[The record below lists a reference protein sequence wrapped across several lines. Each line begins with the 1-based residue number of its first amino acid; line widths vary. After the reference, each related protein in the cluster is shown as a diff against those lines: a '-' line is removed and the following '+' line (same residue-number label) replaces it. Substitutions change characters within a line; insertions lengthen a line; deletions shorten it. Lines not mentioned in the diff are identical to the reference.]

1 MGVTIIGV
9 RHHSPACARHVGAV
23 IAAIRPRHV
32 LIEGPA
38 DFNDRI
44 DELLLGH
51 RPPIAIFTGYRDGT
65 RMHSSWSPL
74 CDYSPEWVALQE
86 GARVGAQLR
95 FIDLPAWHPAL
106 ADRQNR
112 YADADQRY
120 ERATGRLQTAFGAA
134 SVDALWDRVFEVAD
148 PSGIGERL
156 AAWFEMLR
164 GGAAADE
171 SDAAREAHMASW
183 VRAARHDGDDV
194 VVVTGGF
201 HAPALERLI
210 GTDDGRSGW
219 PQVPSLPEGA
229 QAASYL
235 VPFSFRRLDAFSGY
249 QSGMPSPGYYQRL
262 WAEGPRAAGD
272 GLMAD
277 VAARLRAR
285 HQPTSTA
292 DLISARVMAEG
303 LARLRGN
310 AVPARTDILDGLASA
325 LVTEALD
332 VPLPWG
338 RRGTIQAAT
347 DPVIVEMVAALS
359 GDATGRLAEATP
371 LPPLWHDV
379 DAQIARCALST
390 GKHRMS
396 LLSPS
401 GVDRSRVLHRL
412 RVLSISGFHRLAGP
426 WTGSEEVL
434 DETWRVDDD
443 DMRQSSVIEASGF
456 GATLHDAAMAALTQ
470 RAADV
475 GTDPVAVASSV
486 LLDAALCGL
495 SELTGSLV
503 DNLRAGIGREND
515 LASLG
520 VCLSAMLTLWRHD
533 RVLGSAGGEGL
544 GAAIRAC
551 VPRIMWLVEGLRAIP
566 GRDPGDEPPDRD
578 TVGALVSARDA
589 VLSGPAGID
598 RAAVLAV
605 CRRTWHDHTAGAR
618 LRGAA
623 LGLCWCLGDAPA
635 DAGRLVRGSARPAAV
650 GDWLFGLF
658 ALARDE
664 AIDEPAVMR
673 AVDEVVTAMGPE
685 EFLVSLPGLREAFSV
700 FPPAERQSLAGVVL
714 GLHGHAAAGASSL
727 VRRQGA
733 APELIAEA
741 AAVEAR
747 AEALLAGAGLLDE
760 SGPVDR
766 GGDDG

>member
-1 MGVTIIGV
+1 MMGVTIIGV

-23 IAAIRPRHV
+23 IAAVRPRHV
-32 LIEGPA
+32 LVEGPA

-44 DELLLGH
+44 GELLLDH
-51 RPPIAIFTGYRDGT
+51 RPPIAIFTGYRDGA
-65 RMHSSWSPL
+65 RMHSSWSPM

-120 ERATGRLQTAFGAA
+120 DRAMTRLQAAFGAA
-134 SVDALWDRVFEVAD
+134 SADALWDRVFEVAD

-156 AAWFEMLR
+156 TAWFEMLR
-164 GGAAADE
+164 GDAAADE

-183 VRAARHDGDDV
+183 VRAARRDGGDV

-201 HAPALERLI
+201 HAPALERLARD
-210 GTDDGRSGW
+210 DDGCSGW

-249 QSGMPSPGYYQRL
+249 QSGMPSPGYYQRV
-262 WAEGPRAAGD
+262 WEEGPRAAGD

-285 HQPTSTA
+285 RQPVSTA

-303 LARLRGN
+303 LAGLRGN
-310 AVPARTDILDGLASA
+310 RVPARTDVLDGLTSA

-338 RRGTIQAAT
+338 RRGAIRAAT
-347 DPVIVEMVAALS
+347 DPVVVEMVAALS
-359 GDATGRLAEATP
+359 GEATGSLAEATP

-379 DAQIARCALST
+379 DAEISRCAL
-390 GKHRMS
+390 GPGEHRIS

-401 GVDRSRVLHRL
+401 GLDRSRVLHRL
-412 RVLSISGFHRLAGP
+412 RVLPIAGFQRLEGP
-426 WTGSEEVL
+426 WSGSEEVL
-434 DETWRVDDD
+434 EEIWRIEDDE
-443 DMRQSSVIEASGF
+443 MRRPSIIEASGF

-470 RAADV
+470 RAADLAAE
-475 GTDPVAVASSV
+475 PVAAASAV
-486 LLDAALCGL
+486 LMDAALCGL
-495 SELTGSLV
+495 GDLTGSLV
-503 DNLRAGIGREND
+503 GSLRAGIGRENN
-515 LASLG
+515 LGSLG
-520 VCLSAMLTLWRHD
+520 ACLSSMLTLWRHD
-533 RVLGSAGGEGL
+533 RVLGSAGGEGS
-544 GAAIRAC
+544 GAAVRAC
-551 VPRIMWLVEGLRAIP
+551 VPRIMWLVEGLREIP
-566 GRDPGDEPPDRD
+566 GAGPSDQSGGRAP
-578 TVGALVSARDA
+578 VAALAAVRDA
-589 VLSGPAGID
+589 VASGPEDID

-605 CRRTWHDHTAGAR
+605 CRRTWSDDRAPAR

-623 LGLCWCLGDAPA
+623 LGLCWALGEAPA
-635 DAGRLVRGSARPAAV
+635 DPGRQVRASSRPQTV

-664 AIDEPAVMR
+664 GVDDPSVMR
-673 AVDEVVTAMGPE
+673 AVDEVITAMGPE
-685 EFLVSLPGLREAFSV
+685 EFLVCLPGLREAFSV
-700 FPPAERQSLAGVVL
+700 FPPAERQSLAAVVL
-714 GLHGHAAAGASSL
+714 SLHGTGTAGASAL
-727 VRRQGA
+727 VRGGGP
-733 APELIAEA
+733 APELVAEA
-741 AAVEAR
+741 LAAEAR
-747 AEALLAGAGLLDE
+747 AEALLSSAGLL
-760 SGPVDR
+760 
-766 GGDDG
+766 GDHDG